1 MVNSYQKIAI
11 IGINED
17 GISGLSKK
25 AIDQIKSAD
34 VIIGG
39 KRHIN
44 LVSQILLQNQKITY
58 IGANIS
64 STLDEIESYI
74 KEGKRIVVLNSGDP
88 LFFGFAKN
96 LFERF
101 GKDIF
106 EVIPNL
112 SSLQLAFARIK
123 ETWDDAKIISIHSKA
138 SSLDDFLW
146 DIVEN
151 EKIFILTSG
160 KDDPKKIAEF
170 LEKNNISV
178 KKFFVLENLG
188 GENERVLE
196 LNTKDVSKYDFSPL
210 NVVIILK
217 DKEERT
223 FHIGEEDENFIS
235 KDGLI
240 TKSEIRAIVL
250 SKLCLKKNS
259 VVWDIGGGSG
269 SVSIE
274 CALMARKGKVYCIE
288 KRKDLIDTIK
298 ENKEKFKAKNLII
311 VHGEAPQILENLEDP
326 DSVFIGGGGEKIEDI
341 MQECLKREKLKN
353 LVANF
358 VVPSHFIRAKEFLEK
373 KGFNPECLFINV
385 MKLKKIDRFEKFEEK
400 TNLFLLNVK
409 ITNFK

>member
-1 MVNSYQKIAI
+1 MKRISSDQKIAI

-34 VIIGG
+34 IIVGG

-44 LVSQILLQNQKITY
+44 LVSQILSQSQKIVY

-64 STLDEIESYI
+64 STLYEIESYI

-88 LFFGFAKN
+88 LFFGFSKN

-112 SSLQLAFARIK
+112 SSLQLAFAKIK

-138 SSLDDFLW
+138 FSLDDFFW

-217 DKEERT
+217 DKKERV
-223 FHIGEEDENFIS
+223 FHIGEEDENFTS
-235 KDGLI
+235 KEGLI

-250 SKLCLKKNS
+250 SKLCLKENS

-274 CALMARKGKVYCIE
+274 CALIARKGKVYCIE
-288 KRKDLIDTIK
+288 KRKDLIDIIK
-298 ENKEKFKAKNLII
+298 ENTEKFKAKNLVI

-341 MQECLKREKLKN
+341 IEECLKREKLKN
-353 LVANF
+353 LVATF

-373 KGFNPECLFINV
+373 KGFNPECLFINA

-400 TNLFLLNVK
+400 TNVFLLNVK
-409 ITNFK
+409 IK

>member
-1 MVNSYQKIAI
+1 MVGSYQKIVI

-25 AIDQIKSAD
+25 AIEQIKLAD
-34 VIIGG
+34 VIVGG

-44 LVSQILLQNQKITY
+44 LVSEILSQNQKIAY
-58 IGANIS
+58 IGANLS

-101 GKDIF
+101 EKDIF

-138 SSLDDFLW
+138 FSLEDFFW

-151 EKIFILTSG
+151 EKIFFLTSG

-196 LNTKDVSKYDFSPL
+196 LNIKDVSKHEFSPL

-250 SKLCLKKNS
+250 SKLRLKKNS
-259 VVWDIGGGSG
+259 IVWDIGGGSG

-274 CALMARKGKVYCIE
+274 CALIAKKGKVYCIE
-288 KRKDLIDTIK
+288 KRKDLIYIIK
-298 ENKEKFKAKNLII
+298 ENAEKFKAKNLVI
-311 VHGEAPQILENLEDP
+311 VHGEAPEILENLEEP

-341 MQECLKREKLKN
+341 IGECLKRKKLKT

-400 TNLFLLNVK
+400 TNLFLLSVK
-409 ITNFK
+409 KQ